1 MATIKLNGVDTTLSS
16 IAGTNLNDKLTASG
30 SSVDSISAAL
40 AEGKDLVEISA
51 EKDSFEAV
59 SNNMTVNAG
68 AGADVI
74 SATDGLVT
82 VTGKLN
88 GGGGAD
94 SIDVAR
100 SSGATLQGGQGNDVI
115 GVGSANALDGAGSR
129 ADTTIDSSS
138 VLGGGGSDEL
148 HIHAAAK
155 ATDSSFVGGVG
166 ADVIDVAGSVIGSTG
181 IVEAGNS
188 SSTTV
193 SASSILKGG
202 SGKDHIMLRAGA
214 TLTNTFVTG
223 NDNVDVI
230 EAGGALADT
239 TGSLISGGGGN
250 DVISVA
256 AAGAMSVRGGGG
268 KDVLRVGSGQTVSG
282 NAGAD
287 VFSVEAKGGV
297 TITDYDALDEDC
309 FCSDVIQVDGNKLA
323 YATYDYKPTKEL
335 YTSASSWKGNIKV
348 KAVAE
353 AETCNVG
360 TNFTY
365 NAQKTA
371 TINATAVAV
380 YKATEFKPGLALTD
394 NNFPDPKFPDKGTYL
409 DGNNQPVQFAFNGN
423 SPRPGKEVEGKGF
436 GFGSVTGYI
445 VSKGVT
451 TAGVQPGLLN
461 FRDVNLNNLT
471 VYTNTKFEKG
481 DFSFLNL
488 TKNANDDCKLKQ
500 TLTFNKVSQATITN
514 HWASFGVSKKV
525 ASSSLY
531 ALKLGTNNFDTF
543 LTGKGNLIITN
554 VKDQT
559 FVPTLGQLTD
569 PKLTKFTRTANAG
582 TVGKITL
589 DVDGTFDLFTQRN
602 GRVATAL
609 ETIKVAHGTNGA
621 APALVGNGTA
631 GGFFKYDINSFVE
644 AQKYGLLTLT
654 VATAMDGIVTKGT
667 NLTPAMNVN
676 DIVALNRTFF
686 VGASGGARDTQ
697 TATGNLIAKIFVQ
710 ETATANGKTAGLD
723 TWVKRAIIPGQ
734 TFDVT
739 SNCSFPSTL
748 AGNVA
753 SDGQNNNGKYTPAKT
768 ANGADGAFGKQYIWT
783 DNALQI
789 NKLTNIAATWG
800 SANKSNGCADT
811 AFNCSSYG
819 RGFQATPEGGR
830 HPVANTYNSL
840 GVSAGYG
847 NAKQVFDSLNLV
859 SANNQGAFSGSAFNV
874 AELADDGMGDN
885 VVGTVAGAPF
895 RILFFDTKGS
905 DNGLYMYS
913 GTANYKKGAV
923 TAINTNPDATSAMG
937 TKQTIVKV
945 SGGKGH
951 AIALSDINLV

>member
-1 MATIKLNGVDTTLSS
+1 LATIKLNGVDTTLSS
-16 IAGTNLNDKLTASG
+16 ITGTNLNDKLTASG
-30 SSVDSISAAL
+30 SSVDSITAAL

-51 EKDSFEAV
+51 EKDGFEAV

-115 GVGSANALDGAGSR
+115 GVGSADALNGAGSR
-129 ADTTIDSSS
+129 ADTTIESSS
-138 VLGGGGSDEL
+138 VLGGGGSDQL

-166 ADVIDVAGSVIGSTG
+166 ADVIDVAGSVTGSTG
-181 IVEAGNS
+181 IVEASNGT
-188 SSTTV
+188 STTV

-223 NDNVDVI
+223 NNNVDVI

-256 AAGAMSVRGGGG
+256 AAGSMTVRGGGG

-287 VFSVEAKGGV
+287 VFSVESKGGV

-353 AETCNVG
+353 AVTCNVG

-371 TINATAVAV
+371 SIDATAVAV
-380 YKATEFKPGLALTD
+380 YKATEYKPSLK
-394 NNFPDPKFPDKGTYL
+394 NNTLDANYPDPKFPAKGTYI
-409 DGNNQPVQFAFNGN
+409 DGKNNAVTFNANGN
-423 SPRPGKEVEGKGF
+423 SPRTAKDVAGIGF

-445 VSKGVT
+445 TNRGLT
-451 TAGVQPGLLN
+451 QAGDFN
-461 FRDVNLNNLT
+461 FRSIALNNLT

-569 PKLTKFTRTANAG
+569 PKLTKFTRTKSAA
-582 TVGKITL
+582 TAGKITL
-589 DVDGTFDLFTQRN
+589 DLDGTFDLFTQRN

-609 ETIKVAHGTNGA
+609 QTNKVAHGTNGA
-621 APALVGNGTA
+621 APALVGKGTA
-631 GGFFKYDINSFVE
+631 GGFFKYDINSYDQ

-654 VATAMDGIVTKGT
+654 VATAMDGQVATTKFTPKMNT
-667 NLTPAMNVN
+667 NSVFGMPA
-676 DIVALNRTFF
+676 TKF

-697 TATGNLIAKIFVQ
+697 TATGKLVAKIFVQ
-710 ETATANGKTAGLD
+710 ETATANGKNAGLD

-753 SDGQNNNGKYTPAKT
+753 VDGANNNGKYTPAKT
-768 ANGADGAFGKQYIWT
+768 ADGADGAFGKQYIWT

-811 AFNCSSYG
+811 AFNCSSMG
-819 RGFQATPEGGR
+819 RGFEATPEGGR

-847 NAKQVFDSLNLV
+847 NAKQVFDNLNLV

-874 AELADDGMGDN
+874 KELAEDGMGDN
-885 VVGTVAGAPF
+885 VVGTYAGAPF

-913 GTANYKKGAV
+913 GTANYKNGAV
-923 TAINTNPDATSAMG
+923 TAINTNPDAASAMG

-951 AIALSDINLV
+951 EIALSDINLV